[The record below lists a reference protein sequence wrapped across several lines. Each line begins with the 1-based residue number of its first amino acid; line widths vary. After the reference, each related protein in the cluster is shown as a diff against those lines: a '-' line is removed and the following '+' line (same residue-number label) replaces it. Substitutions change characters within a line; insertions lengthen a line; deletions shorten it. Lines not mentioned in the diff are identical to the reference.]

1 MIPRASSVLQ
11 IDLRAYR
18 HNLRTL
24 RSLIPSNTGIIAVIK
39 SNAYGLGA
47 VELAK
52 RALEEG
58 VAMFAVAHVIE
69 GEELREQ
76 FPEIP
81 ILVMVQPLPEELP
94 NAVKAD
100 LTLTLSELTL
110 AEKLGDI
117 ARKLN
122 KVVPVHCEIDTGMGR
137 QGFSIDEAP
146 KSLLKMTRI
155 SNIDVQALYTHFPNA
170 DSPNDNFTA
179 NQIKVFNNLINDLS
193 KDGIPFEYVHA
204 ANSAA
209 VLMQEGCAF
218 DFVRP
223 GIITYG
229 VWPNNKPDQSVDVK
243 PMLEW
248 KTKVVLIRDLPG
260 GVSISYGRTFRTDKP
275 TKIAVLP
282 VGYADGYPRI
292 LSNQSDVLI
301 RGERCPVRGTVTMN
315 ETMVDVTHV
324 PEVTVGETVTLIGT
338 DAHEIISVEE
348 LAEKAQTIGYE
359 ILTGIGEHIPRIY
372 NS

>member
-1 MIPRASSVLQ
+1 MTPRASSVLHINLQ
-11 IDLRAYR
+11 TYR
-18 HNLRTL
+18 HNLRAL
-24 RSLIPSNTGIIAVIK
+24 RSLIPNDTGIIAVIK
-39 SNAYGLGA
+39 SNGYGLGA

-58 VAMFAVAHVIE
+58 VAVLAVAHVVE

-76 FPEIP
+76 FPDIP
-81 ILVMVQPLPEELP
+81 ILVMVQPLQEELTL
-94 NAVKAD
+94 AVKAD
-100 LTLTLSELTL
+100 LTLTLSDLIL
-110 AEKLGDI
+110 AEKLGDV

-146 KSLLKMTRI
+146 KSLLKITRI
-155 SNIDVQALYTHFPNA
+155 SNIDIQALYTHFPGA

-193 KDGIPFEYVHA
+193 KDGIPFEYIHA

-218 DFVRP
+218 DYIRP

-229 VWPNNKPDQSVDVK
+229 VWPDNKPDESVGIK
-243 PMLEW
+243 PIMEW
-248 KTKVVLIRDLPG
+248 KTKIVLIRDLPG
-260 GVSISYGRTFRTDKP
+260 GVSISYGRTFRTGKP

-292 LSNQSDVLI
+292 LSNNSDVLI
-301 RGERCPVRGTVTMN
+301 RGVRCPIRGTITMN
-315 ETMVDVTHV
+315 ETMVDITHL
-324 PEVTVGETVTLIGT
+324 PETNVGETVTLIGT
-338 DAHEIISVEE
+338 DAHETVSVEE

-359 ILTGIGEHIPRIY
+359 ILTGIGEYIPREY
-372 NS
+372 ST